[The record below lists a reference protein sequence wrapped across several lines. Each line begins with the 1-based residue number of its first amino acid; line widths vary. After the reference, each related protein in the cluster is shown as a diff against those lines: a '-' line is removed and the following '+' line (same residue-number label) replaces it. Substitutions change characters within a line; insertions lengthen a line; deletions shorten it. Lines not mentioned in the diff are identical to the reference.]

1 MPICGAAGR
10 HGRTVAP
17 PGPSEAGRM
26 PGHRRGGGGAA
37 GRQGPAWAPV
47 YCQSR
52 ADASAPGRAERLQT
66 NHTPKE
72 TNHKPT
78 ETSLTEVSKLPG
90 IC

>member
-1 MPICGAAGR
+1 MSLIASERKKPGANNPRFSICLSAVLQAAI
-10 HGRTVAP
+10 GRTVAP

-52 ADASAPGRAERLQT
+52 ADDRATGRA
-66 NHTPKE
+66 
-72 TNHKPT
+72 
-78 ETSLTEVSKLPG
+78 
-90 IC
+90 